1 MKLTLKKGPLYIQ
14 VFEIL
19 KGRIINGEYPKN
31 TLIPSEQELKDEF
44 NVSIITIRR
53 AVEELARQGSVEKR
67 SGVGTTVLDN
77 YAVSKL
83 SKGQRFSEHLIE
95 EGYNLQKEQATLFII
110 DIPEESVLRGNF
122 GKKCYCIERLYTLND
137 KPYIHFK
144 HHLPLKLAIPD
155 DREKLLDSLYEIL
168 YRQGV
173 KFNRFKDEFGIETPE
188 QYIADLLEIESKPL
202 LQRQRFSY
210 DINENLIEYSEAFYN
225 TDIHKYVVN
234 FDV

>member
-1 MKLTLKKGPLYIQ
+1 
-14 VFEIL
+14 
-19 KGRIINGEYPKN
+19 
-31 TLIPSEQELKDEF
+31 
-44 NVSIITIRR
+44 
-53 AVEELARQGSVEKR
+53 
-67 SGVGTTVLDN
+67 
-77 YAVSKL
+77 
-83 SKGQRFSEHLIE
+83 E